1 MEENNM
7 KYIDRLAD
15 LIFGFFEA
23 TGRLLSIILM
33 LIGASIVIGIF
44 GAEGMKV
51 LITIA
56 VIIVVWK
63 LVNRIFKEGS

>member
-1 MEENNM
+1 M

-15 LIFGFFEA
+15 LIFGLFEA

-33 LIGASIVIGIF
+33 LIGAIIVIGIF

-56 VIIVVWK
+56 IIIVAWK
-63 LVNRIFKEGS
+63 LVNKVFKEGS

>member
-1 MEENNM
+1 M

-33 LIGASIVIGIF
+33 LIGAIIVIGIF

-56 VIIVVWK
+56 VIIVAWK
-63 LVNRIFKEGS
+63 LVNKVFKEGS

>member
-33 LIGASIVIGIF
+33 LIGAIIVIGIF

-56 VIIVVWK
+56 VIIVAWK
-63 LVNRIFKEGS
+63 LVNKVFKEGS